1 MGVQALENE
10 EMTELPLRLKGKIFR
25 SAMPFCVYDEKQT
38 LFAQFQR
45 NRISVVLVLAG
56 RKECLERTGIDLIDF
71 YSEHGLQV
79 LHLPIPDFGFPRKA
93 AAKRVLQKVIRLAN
107 DGHNVVIH
115 CFAGVG
121 RTGTMAA
128 CLAGEVFGDSGEEAI
143 RRVRTW
149 IGDGSVE
156 THEQKR
162 FVIEYCEEEA

>member
-1 MGVQALENE
+1 
-10 EMTELPLRLKGKIFR
+10 MTELPFRLRGKIFR
-25 SAMPFCVYDEKQT
+25 SAMPFCVYDETRT

-45 NRISVVLVLAG
+45 SQISVVLVLAG

-71 YSEHGLQV
+71 YNEYGLQV
-79 LHLPIPDFGFPRKA
+79 IHLPIPDFGVPRKSA
-93 AAKRVLQKVIRLAN
+93 VKQVLRKIIRLAN

-121 RTGTMAA
+121 RTGTIAA
-128 CLAGEVFGDSGEEAI
+128 CLAGEVFGVSGGEAI
-143 RRVRTW
+143 RRVRMW

-162 FVIEYCEEEA
+162 FVIEYCGEEA